1 METTSIKAIKELNV
15 RLQESLDGFKNYHI
29 EKSIDIHEIK
39 YGQEN
44 EYCLFDIIESMQ
56 RVINNIS
63 FLTDNHDF
71 FVQTSTHAERN
82 DIKNSMSSLNGYIT
96 NRSYSSLITTLETL
110 KTRIRLYELYINK
123 DRFVEFSGEIEN
135 LRKTSTQI
143 FGQIDKQTNEQK
155 TILDNNANA
164 IKEHEET
171 IKNYKEAY
179 SERVTEAKKLIEEAK
194 LALNYKNAQGLSAAF
209 SSQLTEAK
217 SNYKTISWIIGA
229 ALFII
234 ATLGIGVWIVTG
246 WGMDYDA
253 VSGNN
258 TRMIYNL
265 IGRLSMIPFTI
276 TGAIFCANQY
286 TKQKNIIEDYAYK
299 TVLAKSI
306 IAFSEELRTDDN
318 NKSDYYKEYISTIL
332 KEIHQD
338 PLRKRGKEKE
348 SITFK
353 DSQGTIEKVIELLQ
367 SAINKS

>member
-1 METTSIKAIKELNV
+1 METTSIKAIKEHNIK
-15 RLQESLDGFKNYHI
+15 LQESIDNFKKYHI
-29 EKSIDIHEIK
+29 ENAIDIHEVK
-39 YGQEN
+39 YGPEN
-44 EYCLFDIIESMQ
+44 EYCLNDIIDSTQ
-56 RVINNIS
+56 RVIDNLS
-63 FLTDNHDF
+63 FLTENHDF

-82 DIKNSMSSLNGYIT
+82 DIKNSMSYMINYVS
-96 NRSYSSLITTLETL
+96 NRSYGNLISTLETL

-123 DRFVEFSGEIEN
+123 DRFVELSGEIEN
-135 LRKTSTQI
+135 LRNTSTQI
-143 FGQIDKQTNEQK
+143 FGQIEKQSKEQK
-155 TILDNNANA
+155 TILDNNTNA
-164 IKEHEET
+164 IIQHEET
-171 IKNYKEAY
+171 IKNYKETY
-179 SERVTEAKKLIEEAK
+179 SAKLSEAEKLIEEAK
-194 LALNYKNAQGLSAAF
+194 IALNYKNAQGLSAAF

-217 SNYKTISWIIGA
+217 SNKKTISWIIGA

-234 ATLGIGVWIVTG
+234 ATLAIGVWIVTG

-306 IAFSEELRTDDN
+306 IAFSEELRD
-318 NKSDYYKEYISTIL
+318 KSPERYTEYLSTIL

-338 PLRKRGKEKE
+338 PLRKRIQDKEVV
-348 SITFK
+348 SLK
-353 DSQGTIEKVIELLQ
+353 DSKGLIEKLIELLQ
-367 SAINKS
+367 TTISKS

>member
-1 METTSIKAIKELNV
+1 METTSIKSIKELNL
-15 RLQESLDGFKNYHI
+15 RLQESIDNFKKYHI
-29 EKSIDIHEIK
+29 EQSIDIHEIK

-44 EYCLFDIIESMQ
+44 EYCLNDIIDSTQ
-56 RVINNIS
+56 RVISNIS

-71 FVQTSTHAERN
+71 FIQTSTHAERN
-82 DIKNSMSSLNGYIT
+82 DIKNCMSSLNGYIT
-96 NRSYSSLITTLETL
+96 NRSYSSLISTLETL

-123 DRFVEFSGEIEN
+123 DRFVELSSEIEN
-135 LRKTSTQI
+135 LRNTSTQI
-143 FGQIDKQTNEQK
+143 FGQIEKQYNEQK
-155 TILDNNANA
+155 ILLVNNTNA
-164 IKEHEET
+164 IIEHEET
-171 IKNYKEAY
+171 IKNYKETY
-179 SERVTEAKKLIEEAK
+179 SAKLSEAENLIEEAK
-194 LALNYKNAQGLSAAF
+194 IALNYKNAQGLSAAF

-217 SNYKTISWIIGA
+217 SNKKTISWIIGA

-234 ATLGIGVWIVTG
+234 ATLAIGVWIVTG
-246 WGMDYDA
+246 WGIDYDA

-306 IAFSEELRTDDN
+306 IAFSEELRD
-318 NKSDYYKEYISTIL
+318 KSPERYTEYLSTIL

-338 PLRKRGKEKE
+338 PLRKRVQDKEVV
-348 SITFK
+348 SLK
-353 DSQGTIEKVIELLQ
+353 DSKGLIEKLIELLQ
-367 SAINKS
+367 TTISKS

>member
-1 METTSIKAIKELNV
+1 METTSIKAIKELNS
-15 RLQESLDGFKNYHI
+15 RLQESLDNFKSYHL
-29 EKSIDIHEIK
+29 EKGIDIHEIK

-44 EYCLFDIIESMQ
+44 EYCLNDIIDSIQ
-56 RVINNIS
+56 RVIDNLS

-82 DIKNSMSSLNGYIT
+82 DIKNNMSYMINNIS
-96 NRSYSSLITTLETL
+96 NRSYGNLISTLETL

-123 DRFVEFSGEIEN
+123 DRFVELSSDIEN
-135 LRKTSTQI
+135 LRKTGTQI
-143 FGQIDKQTNEQK
+143 FGQIEKQSKEQK
-155 TILDNNANA
+155 TILDNNTNA
-164 IKEHEET
+164 IIQHEET
-171 IKNYKEAY
+171 IKNYKEKY
-179 SERVTEAKKLIEEAK
+179 SEKLSEAEKLIEEAK

-209 SSQLTEAK
+209 SNQLQDSQRK
-217 SNYKTISWIIGA
+217 WRTISWIIGA

-234 ATLGIGVWIVTG
+234 ATLAIGVWIVTG

-265 IGRLSMIPFTI
+265 IGRLSMIPLTI

-306 IAFSEELRTDDN
+306 IAFSEELRE
-318 NKSDYYKEYISTIL
+318 KSPLRYTEYLSTIL

-338 PLRKRGKEKE
+338 PLRKRVQDKEVV
-348 SITFK
+348 SLK
-353 DSQGTIEKVIELLQ
+353 DSKGLIEKVIELLQ
-367 SAINKS
+367 TAINKS

>member
-1 METTSIKAIKELNV
+1 METTSIKAIKELNL
-15 RLQESLDGFKNYHI
+15 RLQESIDNFKKYHI
-29 EKSIDIHEIK
+29 EQSIDIHEIK

-44 EYCLFDIIESMQ
+44 EYCLNDIIDSTQ
-56 RVINNIS
+56 RIISNIS

-71 FVQTSTHAERN
+71 FVQTSTSAERN
-82 DIKNSMSSLNGYIT
+82 DIKNNMSNLNSYIT
-96 NRSYSSLITTLETL
+96 NRSYGNLISTLENL
-110 KTRIRLYELYINK
+110 KIKIRLYELYINK
-123 DRFVEFSGEIEN
+123 DRFIELSSEIEN
-135 LRKTSTQI
+135 LRNTSTQI
-143 FGQIDKQTNEQK
+143 FGQIEKQNNEQK
-155 TILDNNANA
+155 IMLDNNANA
-164 IKEHEET
+164 IVEHEET

-217 SNYKTISWIIGA
+217 SNKKTISWIIGA

-234 ATLGIGVWIVTG
+234 ATLAIGVWIVTG

-299 TVLAKSI
+299 TVLTKSI
-306 IAFSEELRTDDN
+306 IAFSEELRD
-318 NKSDYYKEYISTIL
+318 KSPERYTEYLSTIL

-338 PLRKRGKEKE
+338 PLRKRGKDKE
-348 SITFK
+348 PLSLK
-353 DSQGTIEKVIELLQ
+353 DSQGIIEKIVEI
-367 SAINKS
+367 AINKVS

>member
-1 METTSIKAIKELNV
+1 METTTIKAIKDYNLK
-15 RLQESLDGFKNYHI
+15 LQESLVSFKNYHVD
-29 EKSIDIHEIK
+29 KGIDIHEIK

-44 EYCLFDIIESMQ
+44 EYCLNDIIDSIQ

-71 FVQTSTHAERN
+71 FIQTSTYAERN
-82 DIKNSMSSLNGYIT
+82 DIKNNMSSLNSYII
-96 NRSYSSLITTLETL
+96 NRTYGNLISTLDNL
-110 KTRIRLYELYINK
+110 KIKIRLYELYINK
-123 DRFVEFSGEIEN
+123 DRFVELSDEIEN

-143 FGQIDKQTNEQK
+143 FAQIEKQTNEQK
-155 TILDNNANA
+155 IILENNVNTIN
-164 IKEHEET
+164 EHEET
-171 IKNYKEAY
+171 IKNYKETY
-179 SERVTEAKKLIEEAK
+179 SGKLSEAEKLIEEAK
-194 LALNYKNAQGLSAAF
+194 LALNYKNAEGLSAAF
-209 SSQLTEAK
+209 SSQLTNASDNWK
-217 SNYKTISWIIGA
+217 IFSWIAGA
-229 ALFII
+229 LVFII
-234 ATLGIGVWIVTG
+234 ATLLIGIWIVTG
-246 WGMDYDA
+246 WGMNYD
-253 VSGNN
+253 SIEGNN

-265 IGRLSMIPFTI
+265 IGRLSMIPFTVA
-276 TGAIFCANQY
+276 GAIFCANQY

-353 DSQGTIEKVIELLQ
+353 DSQGTIEKVIELIQ